1 MPFWIWDSSGQVNLW
16 LQSVLGDPRWLLPV
30 TFAGDELF
38 YLILIPFVFYTI
50 DRRAGVTLLVAQLFT
65 HSINVLL
72 KLAFHEPRPFWVT
85 LMNVFAFE
93 DTFGLPSGHAQNA
106 VVVWGYLAFFF
117 IKQKRLHTFPVIA
130 LTALWVFLIGISR
143 IALGVHFI
151 QDTLLGWAIGCALL
165 YIVIRYET
173 SVRSFLA
180 NRTHAGRL
188 FVTVVLAVLLLEVG
202 ALLATTLHLPLLSE
216 WNETARLSIA
226 STPHSGVR
234 FKDLH
239 PLKLTSFLNVAGCL
253 FGLYASLSLKDPGY
267 TMPVLFRNRL
277 FVLLPGLAL
286 IFVVYLSL
294 SAIFPRDG
302 IEGGFLRILRY
313 GLVVFTG
320 LYVYPLILERVRR
333 RA

>member
-16 LQSVLGDPRWLLPV
+16 LQSILGDPRWLLPV
-30 TFAGDELF
+30 TFTGEELF
-38 YLILIPFVFYTI
+38 YLIWIPFVFYTI

-65 HSINVLL
+65 HSINELL
-72 KLAFHEPRPFWVT
+72 KLVFHEPRPFWVT

-106 VVVWGYLAFFF
+106 VVVWGYLAFFL
-117 IKQKRLHTFPVIA
+117 ISQKRFRAYPTIA
-130 LTALWVFLIGISR
+130 LSALWIFLIGVSR
-143 IALGVHFI
+143 IALGVHFV

-165 YIVIRYET
+165 YIVIRYEA
-173 SVRSFLA
+173 SVRNFFA
-180 NRTHAGRL
+180 NRAHGGRL
-188 FVTVVLAVLLLEVG
+188 FVTVVIAVLLLEVG
-202 ALLATTLHLPLLSE
+202 ALLATTLYLPLLPD

-226 STPHSGVR
+226 STPQTGVR

-253 FGLYASLSLKDPGY
+253 FGLYAALSLKDPGY
-267 TMPVLFRNRL
+267 MMPVLFRNRL
-277 FVLLPGLAL
+277 FVLLPALAL

-294 SAIFPRDG
+294 SAIFPREG

-320 LYVYPLILERVRR
+320 LFVYPLILARVRR
-333 RA
+333 RV

>member
-151 QDTLLGWAIGCALL
+151 QDTILGWAIGCALL

-226 STPHSGVR
+226 STQHSGVR

-253 FGLYASLSLKDPGY
+253 FGLYAALSLKDPGY

-277 FVLLPGLAL
+277 LVLLPGLAL

-294 SAIFPRDG
+294 SAIFPREG

-320 LYVYPLILERVRR
+320 LYVYPWILERVRR